1 MMKDVSTNKG
11 NGEGQ
16 NDENMMSIEP
26 ERYAPSDLNIDFQ
39 MDLETKHESPL
50 ILREKVVIVG
60 DDRVGKTS
68 IINVLNSGIE
78 ASSERYKMTSTVELH
93 LVNLKIPSTNVT
105 VDLFLHD
112 IPGSSI
118 FHQVSFFLNNSIY
131 CGKSNFPF
139 IQSYFYFLSIEFNK
153 DFEYY
158 FWLSHY

>member
-1 MMKDVSTNKG
+1 MKDVSTNKENS
-11 NGEGQ
+11 NGQ
-16 NDENMMSIEP
+16 INENMMEIEP

-60 DDRVGKTS
+60 DERVGKTS

-78 ASSERYKMTSTVELH
+78 ASSEKYKMTSTVELH
-93 LVNLKIPSTNVT
+93 MINLKIPSTNVT

-118 FHQVSFFLNNSIY
+118 FHQVRFI
-131 CGKSNFPF
+131 F
-139 IQSYFYFLSIEFNK
+139 IQSIMKKSL
-153 DFEYY
+153 
-158 FWLSHY
+158 